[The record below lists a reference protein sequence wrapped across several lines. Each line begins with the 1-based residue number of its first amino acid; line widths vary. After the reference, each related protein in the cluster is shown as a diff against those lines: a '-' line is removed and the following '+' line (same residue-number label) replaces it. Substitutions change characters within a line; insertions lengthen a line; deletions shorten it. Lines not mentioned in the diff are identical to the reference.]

1 MRCRLFSGVSL
12 RMNPPCPYNKN
23 RRLSLEVKRLATKHE
38 QILSYIDSLP
48 VGEKIS
54 VRRIAKEMKVSE
66 GTAYRAIKEAENKGF
81 VSTIERVG
89 TIRIEQKKKE
99 NIEKLTYAEVVNVI
113 DGQVLGGKAG
123 LHKTLNKFV
132 IGAMELDAMMR
143 YTAAGNLLIVGNR
156 INAHR
161 QALEAGAA
169 VLVTGGFNTDDSI
182 IELADMLELPILS
195 TSYDTFTVAAMI
207 NRAIY
212 DQLIKK
218 EIVLVE
224 DILTPA
230 DRTVTLS
237 PKDKLEKWYEKNYET
252 GHGRFPVIDQ
262 QMKIHGILTSKD
274 IAGHDRSVPIE
285 KVMTKNPVTVIGK
298 TSVASAAQ
306 MMVWEGIEVL
316 PVTDGHHRL
325 IGMISRQDVLKALQM
340 VQKQPQVGEK
350 LDDIVSRGFKEE
362 EDDKTPAVY
371 QYEVTPQMTNQL
383 GTISYGVFTTIL
395 TQAASRFLR
404 SRKRGELVIESITIF
419 FLKPVQ
425 MESVIEVKPRIL
437 EAGRKFGKM
446 EVEVSS
452 QSGIVS
458 KAMLMVQLMER
469 S

>member
-1 MRCRLFSGVSL
+1 M
-12 RMNPPCPYNKN
+12 
-23 RRLSLEVKRLATKHE
+23 ATKHE
-38 QILSYIDSLP
+38 QILSYIDSLD

-66 GTAYRAIKEAENKGF
+66 GTAYRAIKDAENKGF

-113 DGQVLGGKAG
+113 DGQVLGGRAG

-169 VLVTGGFNTDDSI
+169 VLVTGGFSTDDEI
-182 IELADMLELPILS
+182 IQLADELELPILS
-195 TSYDTFTVAAMI
+195 TSYDTFTVAALI

-224 DILTPA
+224 DILTPIE
-230 DRTVTLS
+230 RTVYLS
-237 PKDKLEKWYEKNYET
+237 PEDKLEKWYEKNYET
-252 GHGRFPVIDQ
+252 GHGRFPVADD

-274 IAGHDRSVPIE
+274 IAGHDRSTPIE
-285 KVMTKNPVTVIGK
+285 KVMTKNPLTVIGK

-316 PVTDGHHRL
+316 PVVDDHAKL

-340 VQKQPQVGEK
+340 IQKQPQVGEK
-350 LDDIVSRGFKEE
+350 LDDVVSRGFKEADTE
-362 EDDKTPAVY
+362 KPKADAVY

-383 GTISYGVFTTIL
+383 GNISYGVFTQIL
-395 TQAASRFLR
+395 IESANRFLK
-404 SRKRGELVIESITIF
+404 SHKKGELIVESLSVY

-425 MESVIEVKPRIL
+425 MESTIQIKPNIL
-437 EAGRKFGKM
+437 EVERKFGKL
-446 EVEVSS
+446 EVEVYH
-452 QSGIVS
+452 QSNIVG

-469 S
+469 G

>member
-1 MRCRLFSGVSL
+1 
-12 RMNPPCPYNKN
+12 MNPPYPYNKS

-274 IAGHDRSVPIE
+274 IVGHDRSVPIE

-316 PVTDGHHRL
+316 PVTDGHHKL

>member
-1 MRCRLFSGVSL
+1 M
-12 RMNPPCPYNKN
+12 
-23 RRLSLEVKRLATKHE
+23 ATKHE
-38 QILSYIDSLP
+38 QILSYIDSLD

-66 GTAYRAIKEAENKGF
+66 GTAYRAIKDAENKGF

-113 DGQVLGGKAG
+113 DGQVLGGRAG

-169 VLVTGGFNTDDSI
+169 VLVTGGFSTDDEI
-182 IELADMLELPILS
+182 IQLADELELPILS
-195 TSYDTFTVAAMI
+195 TSYDTFTVAALI

-224 DILTPA
+224 DILTPIE
-230 DRTVTLS
+230 RTIYLS
-237 PKDKLEKWYEKNYET
+237 PEDKLEKWYEKNYET
-252 GHGRFPVIDQ
+252 GHGRFPVADD

-274 IAGHDRSVPIE
+274 IAGHDRSTPIE
-285 KVMTKNPVTVIGK
+285 KVMTKNPLTVIGK

-316 PVTDGHHRL
+316 PVVNDHAKL

-340 VQKQPQVGEK
+340 IQKQPQVGEK
-350 LDDIVSRGFKEE
+350 LDDVVSRGFKEADTE
-362 EDDKTPAVY
+362 KPKTDAVY
-371 QYEVTPQMTNQL
+371 QYEVSPQMTNQL
-383 GTISYGVFTTIL
+383 GNISYGVFTQIL
-395 TQAASRFLR
+395 IESANRFLK
-404 SRKRGELVIESITIF
+404 SHKKGELIVESLSVY

-425 MESVIEVKPRIL
+425 MESTIQIKPNIL
-437 EAGRKFGKM
+437 EVGRKFGKL
-446 EVEVSS
+446 EVEVYH
-452 QSGIVS
+452 QSNIVG

-469 S
+469 G